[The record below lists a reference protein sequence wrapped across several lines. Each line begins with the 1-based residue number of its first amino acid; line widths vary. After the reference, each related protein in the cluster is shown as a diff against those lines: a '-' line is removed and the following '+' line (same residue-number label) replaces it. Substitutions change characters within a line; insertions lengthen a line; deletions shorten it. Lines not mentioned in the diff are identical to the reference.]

1 MKISYRP
8 EIDGLRAVAVISVI
22 LYHAKITIS
31 GFALFSGGFIGVDI
45 FFVISGY
52 LISSIIFKELITTGN
67 FSFKNFYERR
77 IRRILPALL
86 FVMFV
91 SLILGTILLL
101 PNNFVD
107 FSKSLLYSLIF
118 NSNFYFWY
126 SGQEY
131 GAPEGLLKPL
141 LHTWTLSVEEQFY
154 IFFPIIVLIIFK
166 FFKKYLFDFLFLG
179 FVLSLLLS
187 TWGSTHHPELN
198 FYILPTRGWELLAG
212 SILAYHKIKSVNQKK
227 ISVINSIFNGLGFL
241 FIGYSIFFFDNELL
255 HPSYY
260 TLLPIVGTS
269 LIIYFSRDNQL
280 TTKILSSK
288 LFVGIGLISYSLYL
302 WHYPI
307 YAFVRNT
314 GFVIDNF
321 FHIFILVL
329 IIILSFLTY
338 LFIEKP
344 ARNFK
349 YKFRNILF
357 LLSLT
362 ITILICL
369 SSFVIHKKGEFNYFN
384 LYKSKDLKIDLAKQ
398 IKSPLFQDKCKY
410 LSTNIEFEKDDFF
423 KNEFDHCLK
432 KFEKFILIVG
442 DSQTEDLF
450 NSIGKIS
457 SKDEFIL
464 SLSRGGCR
472 PYDSSVNQEDCHYSN
487 VLNFIKS
494 NKSQIKN
501 VLFSHLGSYFLTGN
515 NEPLINKK
523 KILTTI
529 EYIEEIKE
537 ITNDITFIGPHIE
550 LELIEFNYE
559 MIKNLNSILPFTDK
573 TNYDILK
580 IDKELKAIS
589 RKRNIEYIS
598 KFDVL
603 NFNFRK
609 DFKVGSNLTYSDGA
623 HWNEFGE
630 LYFGKKL
637 ILNSK
642 LKNIILLD

>member
-31 GFALFSGGFIGVDI
+31 GFTLFSGGFIGVDI

-86 FVMFV
+86 FVMLV

-179 FVLSLLLS
+179 FVLSLFLS
-187 TWGSTHHPELN
+187 TWGNNNHPELN

-212 SILAYHKIKSVNQKK
+212 SILAYHEIKSDNQKK
-227 ISVINSIFNGLGFL
+227 ISVINSILNGLGFL

-260 TLLPIVGTS
+260 TLLPIVGVS

-288 LFVGIGLISYSLYL
+288 LFVSIGLISYSLYL

-321 FHIFILVL
+321 FHILILVV

-357 LLSLT
+357 FLSLT
-362 ITILICL
+362 ISILICL
-369 SSFVIHKKGEFNYFN
+369 SLFVIHKKGEFNYFN
-384 LYKSKDLKIDLAKQ
+384 IYKSDNLKIDLAKQ
-398 IKSPLFQDKCKY
+398 IKSPLFKDKCKY
-410 LSTNIEFEKDDFF
+410 LSTNVEFEKDDFF
-423 KNEFDHCLK
+423 KNEFDNCLK
-432 KFEKFILIVG
+432 KFGKFILIVG

-450 NSIGKIS
+450 NSLGKIS
-457 SKDEFIL
+457 NNDEFII

-472 PYDSSVNQEDCHYSN
+472 PYDQDNCHYSN

-501 VLFSHLGSYFLTGN
+501 ILFSHLGSYFLTGK
-515 NEPLINKK
+515 NEPLINEK
-523 KILTTI
+523 KIHNTI
-529 EYIEEIKE
+529 RYLEEIKK
-537 ITNDITFIGPHIE
+537 ITDDIIFIGPHIE
-550 LELIEFNYE
+550 LKIKEFNYAIIE
-559 MIKNLNSILPFTDK
+559 NLDFILQFSDK
-573 TNYDILK
+573 TNYDILT

-589 RKRNIEYIS
+589 KKRNIEYIS

-609 DFKVGSNLTYSDGA
+609 DFRVESNLTYSDGA